1 MIEERMDMTEGGV
14 ETNMMEED
22 DEKNMTE
29 EGGEM
34 IVKGGDEMIMIE
46 GDEHV
51 WRLWIWW

>member
-1 MIEERMDMTEGGV
+1 MIEERMDMTEEGV

-34 IVKGGDEMIMIE
+34 IVKGRM
-46 GDEHV
+46 
-51 WRLWIWW
+51 R